1 MKMTEEEKKAYEKER
16 EAARREK
23 RRKKLE
29 KHAVDCP
36 HCGQSGLD
44 HMTQCPY
51 CGGEL
56 TPRGYRPM
64 NENTARKLKTVGTVI
79 GFAVAAIVVIVVL
92 TMKS

>member
-1 MKMTEEEKKAYEKER
+1 MKQQKPAPEERARKEEARRARER
-16 EAARREK
+16 ER
-23 RRKKLE
+23 LQ
-29 KHAVDCP
+29 KHIVVCP
-36 HCGQSGLD
+36 HCGGDALD